1 MKLALLLFALMTMAA
16 AQSAPTI
23 VSLTWLDAINPP
35 TVSYSVYRAPASAAG
50 DCATVTYAKIA
61 GPLTAKAYQDSLA
74 TSGTYCYTVTAT
86 LGTRESAKSLPL
98 IWTILAPP
106 TGLSAQ

>member
-1 MKLALLLFALMTMAA
+1 MKLTLLLFAFVALAA
-16 AQSAPTI
+16 AQSTAI
-23 VSLTWLDAINPP
+23 SVSLTWADTINPP
-35 TVSYSVYRAPASAAG
+35 TVSYNVYRAPASAAG
-50 DCATVTYAKIA
+50 DCAAVTYAKIA

-98 IWTILAPP
+98 VWTILAPP

>member
-1 MKLALLLFALMTMAA
+1 MKLTLALLFVALAA
-16 AQSAPTI
+16 AQSTATP
-23 VSLTWLDAINPP
+23 VSLTWLDAINPL
-35 TVSYSVYRAPASAAG
+35 TVSYSVYRAPARAAG

-74 TSGTYCYTVTAT
+74 TPGTYCYTVTAT

-98 IWTILAPP
+98 VWTILAPP

>member
-1 MKLALLLFALMTMAA
+1 MKLAIALLAFSALAA
-16 AQSAPTI
+16 AQSTATP

-35 TVSYSVYRAPASAAG
+35 TVSYNVYRAPASAAG
-50 DCATVTYAKIA
+50 DCAAVTYAKIA
-61 GPLTAKAYQDSLA
+61 GPLMAKAYQDSLA

-98 IWTILAPP
+98 VWTILAPT